1 MRAQISKLMSD
12 SGFKAV
18 LGRATEP
25 PAAPGRDRGT
35 GLRRTLAVAVAGLT
49 LSVGTALV
57 VAHWESKVAELA
69 FVGRANNVAT
79 TLQTGLNENL
89 SKIVALRA
97 LFEAS
102 DAGHPGRIP
111 DLCRSPSGEPARHS
125 RRGMDS
131 ARVAR
136 RANRA

>member
-12 SGFKAV
+12 SGFKAAH
-18 LGRATEP
+18 GQATEP
-25 PAAPGRDRGT
+25 PAAPGRDCGT

-49 LSVGTALV
+49 LSVGTALI

-102 DAGHPGRIP
+102 DQ
-111 DLCRSPSGEPARHS
+111 
-125 RRGMDS
+125 
-131 ARVAR
+131 VT
-136 RANRA
+136 RAEFQIFADRL